1 MNGFQT
7 RPLENDPDSR
17 RRADKSTREES
28 ARQYGIK
35 ARRQIPRPPYK
46 SQKSSGA
53 IKQAAAH
60 LYKNRP
66 RNRREWKRFFIKSVV
81 GFIAFLILYFLFI
94 WITLPDIQDP
104 KSFLAS
110 QSTIITDREGVELY
124 RLFSEEDRTY
134 VESDQIP
141 TVMKQASISIE
152 DERFYERGCLD
163 MRAIARAVLLL
174 GRAGGGSTITR
185 QLARNALNLFEDN
198 RYQRKI
204 KEVILGCQLE
214 HKFEKDDLLVL
225 YLNWIPF
232 GHNAYGVE
240 QASQVYFGISA
251 QDLSLDQ
258 AVVLASLPQR
268 PTYFSPYGRHL
279 YTEVTDEMHQKVI
292 DGSIT
297 RSTQVPNE
305 SVTIGLLGS
314 YIGTGS
320 TTLYIGGRTDQV
332 LQNMQEQGYITEQEK
347 LKALGEIEMME
358 FQPSRESIRAPH
370 FVLWVREEIEQM
382 FAGSAEEGLFEQ
394 GGLTIETTLDWD
406 LQQAAEEVIE
416 FHREDILT
424 RYGAYNMA
432 LVTIDPDTREVL
444 AYVGNMDYSDEEH
457 GGKIDMALA
466 PRQPGSSF
474 KPFVYAAAF
483 DQGYSPATVLF
494 DVPTKI
500 GDNEP
505 QNFDG
510 EFKGL
515 MTMRQALGASRNI
528 PAAKAFFLAGGED
541 RILNLVEDMGAPSP
555 KQRRQELNEERPDG
569 FDYGWPLALGAAET
583 PLFEMTQAYT
593 TFAADGEYSPP
604 IRIRRITDKKGNIL
618 FEADL
623 EEKPIPV
630 IDPRI
635 AYQITSVLSDEW
647 ARPEEYWKTQLT
659 VPGYQTAAK
668 TGTSNK
674 CLEWKDEDTC
684 LLRKPDNAWL
694 LGYTPHLVTGVWVGN
709 ADSSSMF
716 DKGGGLN
723 TASPIWRD
731 YMMRAHR
738 LIEKDGEV
746 FEVPEGVVQP
756 QVSLLSGELPAKC
769 TPVNLRRA
777 DVFLEENAP
786 TKMDPGCKELIVDKL
801 THLLASDKCP
811 VEAQEAGSFLAARS
825 ILPDRWPLWEEGVQ
839 AWIANQMEKWYADE
853 THSGAIIPLPI
864 APTEEC
870 DPALTPGRL
879 VLPELSITYP
889 QAGGIASYPAF
900 RPKIDVNVGSNV
912 REVIY
917 KVDGKQVASYTQAPF
932 DNAMRVP
939 RSVAESGVHSLSVTL
954 IDEYFNEVTKS
965 VSFRFDEDKRD
976 PIIRL
981 IKPSK
986 DISIKSEQEVSMLAE
1001 ASDPDGAIKFV
1012 QFYLGDTLLSTKPK
1026 EPYELTYMIGL
1037 PDGVYILRAVAED
1050 LAKNKAED
1058 SIKITIGDGG
1068 PAPVTPSAAEP
1079 RMLEPPESLLDIRI
1093 NEVVDIRV
1101 DVPALGGDLNRIRII
1116 IESNVLV
1123 EDEVLLDLSDGQGI
1137 YVRPW
1142 KAERPGTYTIRL
1154 VTENR
1159 NGVEEEWV
1167 TRTVDV
1173 H

>member
-1 MNGFQT
+1 MNGFKIRSLDNESDSNRRIT
-7 RPLENDPDSR
+7 RP
-17 RRADKSTREES
+17 T
-28 ARQYGIK
+28 
-35 ARRQIPRPPYK
+35 YK
-46 SQKSSGA
+46 SKKPSCS
-53 IKQAAAH
+53 IKRAVVY
-60 LYKNRP
+60 LYKKRP
-66 RNRREWKRFFIKSVV
+66 RNRRELKRFFIKSAL
-81 GFIAFLILYFLFI
+81 GFFVFLILYILLI
-94 WITLPDIQDP
+94 WITLPDIKDP

-110 QSTIITDREGVELY
+110 QSTVITDREGVELY

-134 VESDQIP
+134 VESEQIP
-141 TVMKQASISIE
+141 LVMKQASISIE

-163 MRAIARAVLLL
+163 MRAITRAILLL

-204 KEVILGCQLE
+204 KELILGCQLE
-214 HKFEKDDLLVL
+214 HQLDKDELLVL

-232 GHNAYGVE
+232 GQNAYGVE
-240 QASQVYFGISA
+240 QASQVYFGIPA
-251 QDLSLDQ
+251 QDLSLAQ
-258 AVVLASLPQR
+258 AAVLASLPQR
-268 PTYFSPYGRHL
+268 PSYFSPYGRHL
-279 YTEVTDEMHQKVI
+279 HTEVIDDIHQKVI
-292 DGSIT
+292 DGRIT
-297 RSTQVPNE
+297 RSTQVPD
-305 SVTIGLLGS
+305 SDITIGLLGS
-314 YIGTGS
+314 YVGTGS
-320 TTLYIGGRTDQV
+320 ITLYIGGRTDQV
-332 LQNMQEQGYITEQEK
+332 LQNMKEQGFITEQEK
-347 LKALGEIEMME
+347 LKALGDIEMME
-358 FQPSRESIRAPH
+358 FQPSREDIRAPH
-370 FVLWVREEIEQM
+370 FVLWVREEIERM

-416 FHREDILT
+416 FHREDVLA

-444 AYVGNMDYSDEEH
+444 AYVGNMDYSDTEH

-483 DQGYSPATVLF
+483 DQGYSPATVIF

-510 EFKGL
+510 MFKGL

-528 PAAKAFFLAGGED
+528 PAAKTFFLAGGED
-541 RILNLVEDMGAPSP
+541 HILNLVEDMGAPSP
-555 KQRRQELNEERPDG
+555 KQRRKELNEERPDG

-593 TFAADGEYSPP
+593 TFAASGEYSPVV
-604 IRIRRITDKKGNIL
+604 RIRRITDKKGNIL
-618 FEADL
+618 FEADF
-623 EEKPIPV
+623 EAKSIPV
-630 IDPRI
+630 LDPRI

-659 VPGYQTAAK
+659 IPNYQTAAK

-674 CLEWKDEDTC
+674 CLEWKDEETC
-684 LLRKPDNAWL
+684 LLRKPDNAWV

-716 DKGGGLN
+716 EKGGGLN

-731 YMMRAHR
+731 YMMSAHR
-738 LIEKDGEV
+738 LIEKYDKT
-746 FEVPEGVVQP
+746 FEVPEGIVQP
-756 QVSLLSGELPAKC
+756 QVSMLSGEFPTEC
-769 TPVNLRRA
+769 TPVHLRRA
-777 DVFLEENAP
+777 DVFLEDNAP
-786 TKMDPGCKELIVDKL
+786 TKMDPGCKVLKVDKL
-801 THLLASDKCP
+801 THLLASEKCP
-811 VEAQEAGSFLAARS
+811 TEAQEEGSFLVAHS
-825 ILPDRWPLWEEGVQ
+825 ILPDRWPLWEKGVQ
-839 AWIANQMEKWYADE
+839 TWIAEQMEKWYANE

-879 VLPELSITYP
+879 ERPELSIDYP
-889 QAGGIASYPAF
+889 KAGGIASYPAF
-900 RPKIDVNVGSNV
+900 RPKISVDVGSTV

-917 KVDGKQVASYTQAPF
+917 KVDGQEVASYTQAPF

-939 RSVAESGVHSLSVTL
+939 RSIAKNGMHTLSVTL
-954 IDEYFNEVTKS
+954 TDEYFNEITKT

-976 PIIRL
+976 PIVRL
-981 IKPSK
+981 LKPSN
-986 DISIKSEQEVSMLAE
+986 DISIKSEEEVIMLAE
-1001 ASDPDGAIKFV
+1001 ANDPDGAIKYV
-1012 QFYLGDTLLSTKPK
+1012 QFYLNDTLLSTKPN
-1026 EPYELTYMIGL
+1026 EPYELTYTIGL
-1037 PDGVYILRAVAED
+1037 PDGVYTLRAVAED

-1058 SIKITIGDGG
+1058 SVQITIGAGG
-1068 PAPVTPSAAEP
+1068 HSLPPASTKPVL
-1079 RMLEPPESLLDIRI
+1079 MEPPVSFSNFKVD
-1093 NEVVDIRV
+1093 EVVDIRV
-1101 DVPALGGDLNRIRII
+1101 DVPFLGNEYYELSII
-1116 IESNVLV
+1116 IES
-1123 EDEVLLDLSDGQGI
+1123 ESITRDEILLHLTDGQGE

-1142 KAERPGTYTIRL
+1142 KADRPGTYSIRL

-1159 NGVEEEWV
+1159 NGEEREWDI
-1167 TRTVDV
+1167 RTIEVR
-1173 H
+1173 